1 MTKKVQVVGAPPM
14 VQRPPATQ
22 ESDSEAEAPHESEH
36 IDGHGDDEEHGDDDM
51 DELMSAFEDD
61 ETDLDLTHLR
71 IKSTKN
77 MHLSRFHDTL
87 VRLVLRQNEI
97 RSMRGKDLG
106 AVPHLQEL
114 DLYDNAI
121 EHISGLENNLELEI
135 LDLSFNNI
143 RHVSRVSHLPRCH
156 TLYLVQN
163 KIAHIRPTDLQPPIA
178 WSLRSL
184 ELGGNRLR
192 SLENLS
198 HLINL
203 EELWVGKN

>member
-1 MTKKVQVVGAPPM
+1 MHRYDRLGFPPMTKKVQVVGAPPM

-77 MHLSRFHDTL
+77 MHLARFHDTL

-114 DLYDNAI
+114 DPVSYTHLT
-121 EHISGLENNLELEI
+121 LPTI
-135 LDLSFNNI
+135 L
-143 RHVSRVSHLPRCH
+143 RV
-156 TLYLVQN
+156 
-163 KIAHIRPTDLQPPIA
+163 
-178 WSLRSL
+178 
-184 ELGGNRLR
+184 
-192 SLENLS
+192 
-198 HLINL
+198 
-203 EELWVGKN
+203 